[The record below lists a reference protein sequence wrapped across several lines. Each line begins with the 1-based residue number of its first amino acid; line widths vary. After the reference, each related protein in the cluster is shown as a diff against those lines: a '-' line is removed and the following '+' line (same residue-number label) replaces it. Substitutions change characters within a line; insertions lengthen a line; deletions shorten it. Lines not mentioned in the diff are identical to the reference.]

1 MTAPE
6 VIFRGVPFLEQADE
20 LSEEIRAT
28 VEATL
33 TRAADDEIR
42 EVDLL
47 QRMLHDDLGQLVY
60 DRLKRRPMML
70 PVVVEV

>member
-1 MTAPE
+1 M
-6 VIFRGVPFLEQADE
+6 
-20 LSEEIRAT
+20 
-28 VEATL
+28 EATL
-33 TRAADDEIR
+33 ARAAEDEIR

>member
-1 MTAPE
+1 
-6 VIFRGVPFLEQADE
+6 VIFRGVPFLAQADE
-20 LSEEIRAT
+20 LREEIRAT

-33 TRAADDEIR
+33 ARAADDEIR